1 MVRSTI
7 DQQGSST
14 YFLDHSVPFS
24 LIDDDDVGIQE
35 QAFHVVR
42 HLAEPED
49 GIEMVFQEMGE
60 QVLLSSLSRALLSE
74 HEDVVRQVR
83 AHLTH
88 NSKIV
93 YSYSFYRRSTSSETS
108 QTA

>member
-1 MVRSTI
+1 MDLSA
-7 DQQGSST
+7 
-14 YFLDHSVPFS
+14 LFS

-83 AHLTH
+83 AHLTD
-88 NSKIV
+88 NLKIF
-93 YSYSFYRRSTSSETS
+93 YSYSRCRPSMSSETS

>member
-1 MVRSTI
+1 M
-7 DQQGSST
+7 D
-14 YFLDHSVPFS
+14 LSVSFS

-83 AHLTH
+83 AHLTD

-93 YSYSFYRRSTSSETS
+93 YSYSRCRLSTSSETS